1 MSMVVRTNTMA
12 LNANNALNK
21 NNSTVAGNLEKL
33 STGFKINRAA
43 DDASGLAIS
52 EKMKAQIKALDTASK
67 NAQDG
72 ASLIKTAEGYMGEV
86 HDMLNRIVELAEKSA
101 NGTYETVKGGA
112 NAETYT
118 ATGAT
123 TSSTGVDRQALQDE
137 VNQLC
142 AEIDRIAETANFNEL
157 KLMDGSMDAEK
168 RSIISTPN
176 VVDSSNGTKLTAAA
190 FAVADNQAATGSAL
204 TLQIGET
211 SGPSDKLSVN
221 IKSFKTESL
230 FVNVAKFEKDG
241 VTSAPGKVT
250 VGEGASSLIQGNSK
264 ASSQGVSENANG
276 VTLNISNQQSAS
288 VVAEAV
294 RKTIN
299 DVSSQRA
306 SLGALENR
314 LDYTMN
320 NLNTASEN
328 ITDANSRIRDTDMA
342 KTMMQ
347 YTQGNTLTQA
357 AQAML
362 AQANQAPSSV
372 LQLLQ

>member
-12 LNANNALNK
+12 INANNALNK

-101 NGTYETVKGGA
+101 NGTYETKEGGTK
-112 NAETYT
+112 AESF
-118 ATGAT
+118 GAGN
-123 TSSTGVDRQALQDE
+123 TGVDRQALQDE
-137 VNQLC
+137 VNQLT

-157 KLMDGSMDAEK
+157 KLFDGTMDTSVAKDITAIAKNTDATK
-168 RSIISTPN
+168 YK
-176 VVDSSNGTKLTAAA
+176 VGDLFVDANQKTSAGTGT
-190 FAVADNQAATGSAL
+190 AL

-211 SGPSDKLSVN
+211 SGPSDKLSISLKN
-221 IKSFKTESL
+221 LRTSSL
-230 FVNVAKFEKDG
+230 FEELDKTQVYDGDSWEKLTGDNSTTG
-241 VTSAPGKVT
+241 TGISKT
-250 VGEGASSLIQGNSK
+250 TGALS
-264 ASSQGVSENANG
+264 
-276 VTLNISNQQSAS
+276 LNISNQATAS
-288 VVAEAV
+288 VVAEKV
-294 RKTIN
+294 RNVIN
-299 DVSSQRA
+299 DVSAQRA
-306 SLGALENR
+306 NLGALENR

-320 NLNTASEN
+320 NLDTASEN

>member
-12 LNANNALNK
+12 INANNALNK

-101 NGTYETVKGGA
+101 NGTYEVGGD
-112 NAETYT
+112 N
-118 ATGAT
+118 GAT
-123 TSSTGVDRQALQDE
+123 TPVKNTKAADEDFGTGRTGVDRQALQDE

-142 AEIDRIAETANFNEL
+142 AEIDRIADTANFNEL
-157 KLMDGSMDAEK
+157 KLMNGSMD
-168 RSIISTPN
+168 STKN
-176 VVDSSNGTKLTAAA
+176 ADQKQVKVDNG
-190 FAVADNQAATGSAL
+190 VASLDNYSFTQGNSL

-221 IKSFKTESL
+221 IRNFNTKSL
-230 FVNVAKFEKDG
+230 FTKLVTDDGKSGTAISVGADDAKRYLVATNDKSTVADGG
-241 VTSAPGKVT
+241 VTV
-250 VGEGASSLIQGNSK
+250 
-264 ASSQGVSENANG
+264 
-276 VTLNISNQQSAS
+276 NISNQEAAS
-288 VVAEAV
+288 KAAEQV
-294 RKTIN
+294 RKVIN

>member
-1 MSMVVRTNTMA
+1 MEVFIMSMVVRTNTMA
-12 LNANNALNK
+12 INANNALNK

-101 NGTYETVKGGA
+101 NGTYEVGGA
-112 NAETYT
+112 DKT
-118 ATGAT
+118 AAKEDFGSGNTGI
-123 TSSTGVDRQALQDE
+123 DRQALQDE
-137 VNQLC
+137 VDQLC
-142 AEIDRIAETANFNEL
+142 AEIDRIADTANFNEL
-157 KLMDGSMDAEK
+157 KLMDGSMDT
-168 RSIISTPN
+168 R
-176 VVDSSNGTKLTAAA
+176 AAA
-190 FAVADNQAATGSAL
+190 QKTKITDVAATGATVAADNKAGSAL

-211 SGPSDKLSVN
+211 SGPSDKLSVSIRN
-221 IKSFKTESL
+221 FNTRSL
-230 FVNVAKFEKDG
+230 FTTLATKNGATDGDKVQVGETGALRNLVATNGKSTVTGGG
-241 VTSAPGKVT
+241 VTV
-250 VGEGASSLIQGNSK
+250 
-264 ASSQGVSENANG
+264 
-276 VTLNISNQQSAS
+276 NISNQGAAS
-288 VVAEAV
+288 KAAEEV
-294 RKTIN
+294 RNVIN
-299 DVSSQRA
+299 DVSAQRA

>member
-1 MSMVVRTNTMA
+1 MVVRTNTMA

-67 NAQDG
+67 NAEDG

-101 NGTYETVKGGA
+101 NGTYETKEGGA
-112 NAETYT
+112 AKEAFGAAET
-118 ATGAT
+118 
-123 TSSTGVDRQALQDE
+123 DRQALQDE
-137 VNQLC
+137 VDQLT
-142 AEIDRIAETANFNEL
+142 AEIDRIATTANFNEL
-157 KLMDGSMDAEK
+157 KLMDGSMDKDNATNKGLVVTNDTLENGVFKEK
-168 RSIISTPN
+168 GTSVASTAY
-176 VVDSSNGTKLTAAA
+176 TA
-190 FAVADNQAATGSAL
+190 GSAL

-211 SGPSDKLSVN
+211 SGAADKLSVN
-221 IKSFKTESL
+221 IKSFKTDQLFNSL
-230 FVNVAKFEKDG
+230 TTDTKNANNVATAQLVVAKNT
-241 VTSAPGKVT
+241 TST
-250 VGEGASSLIQGNSK
+250 
-264 ASSQGVSENANG
+264 NANG
-276 VTLNISNQQSAS
+276 VTLNVSNQESAS
-288 VVAEAV
+288 VVAEKV
-294 RKTIN
+294 RDVIN
-299 DVSSQRA
+299 DVSAQRA
-306 SLGALENR
+306 KLGAMENR
-314 LDYTMN
+314 IDYTIN
-320 NLNTASEN
+320 NLTTASEN

>member
-67 NAQDG
+67 NAEDG

-101 NGTYETVKGGA
+101 NGTYEVGGKTDDTA
-112 NAETYT
+112 NTKASQEAYGEGK
-118 ATGAT
+118 TGI
-123 TSSTGVDRQALQDE
+123 DRQALQDE
-137 VNQLC
+137 VDQLC
-142 AEIDRIAETANFNEL
+142 TEIDRIAKTANFNEL
-157 KLMDGSMDAEK
+157 KLMDGSM
-168 RSIISTPN
+168 
-176 VVDSSNGTKLTAAA
+176 
-190 FAVADNQAATGSAL
+190 GSEASKVGDGYKANAGL
-204 TLQIGET
+204 KLQIGET
-211 SGPSDKLSVN
+211 SDAADKLTVSIN
-221 IKSFKTESL
+221 SFKTTDLFHSLKTAAGTGLADIAVGNES
-230 FVNVAKFEKDG
+230 A
-241 VTSAPGKVT
+241 A
-250 VGEGASSLIQGNSK
+250 AS
-264 ASSQGVSENANG
+264 NAG
-276 VTLNISNQQSAS
+276 FDKTTAFTINISNQDVASAA
-288 VVAEAV
+288 AEKV
-294 RKTIN
+294 RDVIN
-299 DVSSQRA
+299 DVSAQRA
-306 SLGALENR
+306 SLGAMENR
-314 LDYTMN
+314 IDYTIN
-320 NLNTASEN
+320 NLTTASEN

>member
-101 NGTYETVKGGA
+101 NGTYETGTKADGTA
-112 NAETYT
+112 RKAAEEDFT
-118 ATGAT
+118 AKGAT
-123 TSSTGVDRQALQDE
+123 TSNTGVDRQALQDE
-137 VNQLC
+137 VNQLT
-142 AEIDRIAETANFNEL
+142 AEIDRIATTANFNEL
-157 KLMDGSMDAEK
+157 KLFDGSMDTSAAK
-168 RSIISTPN
+168 TVAAST
-176 VVDSSNGTKLTAAA
+176 VTAASA
-190 FAVADNQAATGSAL
+190 NTKAGTVITEEKTITAGTGSAL

-211 SGPSDKLSVN
+211 SGPSDKLGVSLM
-221 IKSFKTESL
+221 SLKTDRL
-230 FVNVAKFEKDG
+230 FAELSSSKVL
-241 VTSAPGKVT
+241 TSD
-250 VGEGASSLIQGNSK
+250 GASATSVDLTKSNT
-264 ASSQGVSENANG
+264 GVSENTAG
-276 VTLNISNQQSAS
+276 LTLNISNQSAAS
-288 VVAEAV
+288 VVAEKV
-294 RKTIN
+294 RDVIN
-299 DVSSQRA
+299 NVSSQRA